1 MVSPQGADTSA
12 TLPLLLTT
20 AKTDLLPDPVDPI
33 QFWKKQH
40 ICWPPCYFDQE
51 IKIMLSVLA
60 AISRSRVSKIP
71 RGPRWQIGP
80 NLPTLLKRPL
90 ITRAIESTPFIV
102 RQQLQVNLHYQMMTL
117 PCSQLVKQDHGK
129 CLKAAD

>member
-1 MVSPQGADTSA
+1 MKKFYPYYWS
-12 TLPLLLTT
+12 LLKQTYYWTQWTRSNFGETT
-20 AKTDLLPDPVDPI
+20 H
-33 QFWKKQH
+33 FH
-40 ICWPPCYFDQE
+40 EYFDQE

-60 AISRSRVSKIP
+60 VISRSRVSKIP

-102 RQQLQVNLHYQMMTL
+102 QQQLQVNRVHF
-117 PCSQLVKQDHGK
+117 PGPSGHLVGQ
-129 CLKAAD
+129 